1 MKQKRRRLER
11 IPPQQLRAFEAVA
24 RLGSVTAAA
33 AELHVTQPTVSVQ
46 LRELSLAVG
55 EPLLEP
61 AGRKLRLTQA
71 GEALQQTVGELTS
84 CWARLDARLAE
95 IHGLLR
101 GRLRLAAVT
110 TAEYFV
116 PDLVGP
122 FAAAH
127 PGVEIEIAV
136 ENRDRVIER
145 LGRAQDD
152 LAVMMLPPSE
162 LPLERV
168 PFLDNP
174 LVVIAPAGHR
184 LAGRRVRLDQLAG
197 ERWLM
202 REPGSGTRRV
212 AEEHFAAKEFTP
224 NVAMS
229 LGSNEAIKHAVAAG
243 LGVAVVSEL
252 AVQPPAVTA
261 TGPAPS
267 GLAVLQVAG
276 FPIRRRWSVV
286 WRRDQA
292 LTAAARRFVAYLQ
305 EPPAS
310 AVSSAPGQSGGKRRH
325 AG

>member
-1 MKQKRRRLER
+1 MAKKSRRLQR

-24 RLGSVTAAA
+24 RLGTVTGAA

-46 LRELSLAVG
+46 LRELSAAIG
-55 EPLLEP
+55 EPLFEP

-71 GEALQQTVGELTS
+71 GEALAQTVAELAS
-84 CWARLDARLAE
+84 CWARFDARLAE

-101 GRLRLAAVT
+101 GRLRIAAVT

-145 LGRAQDD
+145 LARAQDD
-152 LAVMMLPPSE
+152 LAVMMLPPAD
-162 LPLERV
+162 LPLERM

-174 LVVIAPAGHR
+174 LVVIAHAQHR
-184 LAGRRVRLDQLAG
+184 LAGRRVRLERLAG

-212 AEEHFAAKEFTP
+212 AEEHFAAAGFAP
-224 NVAMS
+224 RVAMS

-243 LGVAVVSEL
+243 LGVAVVSQL
-252 AVQPPAVTA
+252 VVQPPSRDA
-261 TGPAPS
+261 TVAPPP
-267 GLAVLQVAG
+267 GLTVLRIAG

-286 WRRDQA
+286 WRRDQS
-292 LTAAARRFVAYLQ
+292 LTAAARRFLTYLQ
-305 EPPAS
+305 E
-310 AVSSAPGQSGGKRRH
+310 GT
-325 AG
+325 

>member
-1 MKQKRRRLER
+1 MKRRKRHLAR

-24 RLGSVTAAA
+24 RLGSVTGAA

-46 LRELSLAVG
+46 LRELAAAIG
-55 EPLLEP
+55 EPLFEP
-61 AGRKLRLTQA
+61 AGRRLRLTQS
-71 GEALQQTVGELTS
+71 GEALQQTVGEITS
-84 CWARLDARLAE
+84 CWARFEARLAE

-101 GRLRLAAVT
+101 GRLRIAAVT

-127 PGVEIEIAV
+127 PGVEIELAV

-145 LGRAQDD
+145 LERAEDD

-174 LVVIAPAGHR
+174 LVVIAPSDHR
-184 LAGRRVRLDQLAG
+184 LAGRRIRLEQLAG

-212 AEEHFAAKEFTP
+212 AEEHFAAKGFAAD
-224 NVAMS
+224 VAMN

-243 LGVAVVSEL
+243 LGVAVLSEL
-252 AVQPPAVTA
+252 VVRPPSTVA
-261 TGPAPS
+261 TGPVPA

-276 FPIRRRWSVV
+276 FPIRRQWSVV
-286 WRRDQA
+286 WRRDQS
-292 LTAAARRFVAYLQ
+292 LTAAARHFVAYLQ
-305 EPPAS
+305 ERP
-310 AVSSAPGQSGGKRRH
+310 AVS
-325 AG
+325 

>member
-1 MKQKRRRLER
+1 MKSRKRHLAR

-24 RLGSVTAAA
+24 RLGSVTGAA

-46 LRELSLAVG
+46 LRELAAAIG
-55 EPLLEP
+55 EPLFEP
-61 AGRKLRLTQA
+61 AGRRLRLTQS
-71 GEALQQTVGELTS
+71 GEALQQTVGEITS
-84 CWARLDARLAE
+84 CWARFEARLAE

-101 GRLRLAAVT
+101 GRLRIAAVT

-127 PGVEIEIAV
+127 PGVEIELAV

-145 LGRAQDD
+145 LERAEDD

-174 LVVIAPAGHR
+174 LVVIAPSDHR
-184 LAGRRVRLDQLAG
+184 LAGRRIRLEQLAG

-202 REPGSGTRRV
+202 REAGSGTRRV
-212 AEEHFAAKEFTP
+212 AEEHFAAKGFAAD
-224 NVAMS
+224 VAMS

-243 LGVAVVSEL
+243 LGVAVLSEL
-252 AVQPPAVTA
+252 VVRPPSPVA
-261 TGPAPS
+261 TGPAPPS

-276 FPIRRRWSVV
+276 FPIRRQWSVV
-286 WRRDQA
+286 WRRDQS
-292 LTAAARRFVAYLQ
+292 LTAAARHFVAYLQ
-305 EPPAS
+305 ERP
-310 AVSSAPGQSGGKRRH
+310 AVS
-325 AG
+325 

>member
-1 MKQKRRRLER
+1 MKRKRRRLER

-46 LRELSLAVG
+46 LRELSVAVG
-55 EPLLEP
+55 EPLFEP

-71 GEALQQTVGELTS
+71 GEALQQTVGELMS
-84 CWARLDARLAE
+84 CWARFDARLAE

-127 PGVEIEIAV
+127 PGVEIDLAV
-136 ENRDRVIER
+136 ENRDRVIQRLER
-145 LGRAQDD
+145 AEDD
-152 LAVMMLPPSE
+152 LAVMMLPPSS

-212 AEEHFAAKEFTP
+212 AEEHFAAKGFAP

-252 AVQPPAVTA
+252 VVQAPAAVA
-261 TGPAPS
+261 TGLAPS

-305 EPPAS
+305 ERP
-310 AVSSAPGQSGGKRRH
+310 AVS
-325 AG
+325 

>member
-46 LRELSLAVG
+46 LRELSAAVG
-55 EPLLEP
+55 EPLFEP

-84 CWARLDARLAE
+84 CWARFDARLAE

-212 AEEHFAAKEFTP
+212 AEEHFAAKGFAP

-229 LGSNEAIKHAVAAG
+229 LGSNEAIKHAVAAR
-243 LGVAVVSEL
+243 LGVAVVSQL
-252 AVQPPAVTA
+252 VVQPPTAAA

-310 AVSSAPGQSGGKRRH
+310 AVSSAPGGTSGRRRH

>member
-1 MKQKRRRLER
+1 MKDRKRRLAR

-24 RLGSVTAAA
+24 RLGSVTGAA

-46 LRELSLAVG
+46 LRELAAAIG
-55 EPLLEP
+55 EPLFEP
-61 AGRKLRLTQA
+61 AGRRLRLTQA
-71 GEALQQTVGELTS
+71 GEALQQTVGEITS
-84 CWARLDARLAE
+84 CWSRYESRLAE

-101 GRLRLAAVT
+101 GRLRIAAVT

-127 PGVEIEIAV
+127 PGVEIELAV

-145 LGRAQDD
+145 LGRAEDD

-184 LAGRRVRLDQLAG
+184 LSGRRVRLAQLAG

-202 REPGSGTRRV
+202 REAGSGTRRV
-212 AEEHFAAKEFTP
+212 AEEHFAAAGFTP

-243 LGVAVVSEL
+243 LGVAVVSRHV
-252 AVQPPAVTA
+252 VQASSRP
-261 TGPAPS
+261 GSAPH
-267 GLAVLQVAG
+267 GLVILDVAR
-276 FPIRRRWSVV
+276 FPLLRRWSVV
-286 WRRDQA
+286 WRRDQS

-305 EPPAS
+305 ERPAIS
-310 AVSSAPGQSGGKRRH
+310 
-325 AG
+325 

>member
-1 MKQKRRRLER
+1 MKDRMRRLAR

-24 RLGSVTAAA
+24 RLGSVTGAA

-46 LRELSLAVG
+46 LRELAAAIG
-55 EPLLEP
+55 EPLFEP

-71 GEALQQTVGELTS
+71 GEALQRAVGEITS
-84 CWARLDARLAE
+84 CWARFDSRLAE

-101 GRLRLAAVT
+101 GRLRIAAVT

-127 PGVEIEIAV
+127 PGVEIELAV

-145 LGRAQDD
+145 LERAQDD
-152 LAVMMLPPSE
+152 LAVMMLPPSAM
-162 LPLERV
+162 PLERV
-168 PFLDNP
+168 PILDNP

-184 LAGRRVRLDQLAG
+184 LAGRRIRLAQLAG

-202 REPGSGTRRV
+202 REPGSGTRLV
-212 AEEHFAAKEFTP
+212 AEEHFANVGFAP
-224 NVAMS
+224 DVAMS

-243 LGVAVVSEL
+243 LGVALVSQL
-252 AVQPPAVTA
+252 VVQPLSPAA
-261 TGPAPS
+261 AGPAPS
-267 GLAVLQVAG
+267 GLVVLQVAG

-286 WRRDQA
+286 WRRDQSQ
-292 LTAAARRFVAYLQ
+292 TAAARRFVAYLQ
-305 EPPAS
+305 EAPSS
-310 AVSSAPGQSGGKRRH
+310 AVSSAPGDGNGKRRS

>member
-1 MKQKRRRLER
+1 MKNRTRRLAR

-24 RLGSVTAAA
+24 RLGSVTGAA

-46 LRELSLAVG
+46 LRELAAAIG
-55 EPLLEP
+55 EPLFEP

-71 GEALQQTVGELTS
+71 GEALQQTVGDITS
-84 CWARLDARLAE
+84 CWARFEARLAE

-101 GRLRLAAVT
+101 GRLRIAAVT

-127 PGVEIEIAV
+127 PGVEIELAV

-145 LGRAQDD
+145 LERAEDD
-152 LAVMMLPPSE
+152 LAVMTLPPAG

-184 LAGRRVRLDQLAG
+184 LAGRRVRLAQLAG

-202 REPGSGTRRV
+202 REAGSGTRRV
-212 AEEHFAAKEFTP
+212 AEEHFAARGFAP
-224 NVAMS
+224 QVAMS

-243 LGVAVVSEL
+243 LGVAVLSEL
-252 AVQPPAVTA
+252 VVRPPSAAA
-261 TGPAPS
+261 TGPVPS

-286 WRRDQA
+286 WRRDQP

-305 EPPAS
+305 ERPAIS
-310 AVSSAPGQSGGKRRH
+310 
-325 AG
+325 